1 MKRIILMIMT
11 AAMLVS
17 CGAAGKTGKT
27 GKIKTTSMPGSE
39 LVATPVP
46 GAIRAW
52 GMGISNNQMTAQ
64 KVAAASARAQLS
76 STLESVVSTTVEDY
90 CVVLTE
96 GEIARSKQFLNEK
109 TKIVSQQQLNLSRP
123 IFNQWERPDANGMWR
138 CYVVYE
144 ISSKDY
150 TNSLAKTVNES
161 QGETNVG
168 FDSNVFNELFLK
180 NIASGK

>member
-17 CGAAGKTGKT
+17 CGSAGKT

-52 GMGISNNQMTAQ
+52 AMGISNNQMTAQ
-64 KVAAASARAQLS
+64 KVAATSARTQLS
-76 STLESVVSTTVEDY
+76 KTLESVVSTTVEDY

-109 TKIVSQQQLNLSRP
+109 TKIVSRQQLNLSRP